1 MPMTSAHTRD
11 MPRRT
16 VDRVNCPI
24 CPTGRGK
31 RARSGN
37 IKTAKPERL
46 LLLLLH
52 IFFFP
57 GGYKSTSVVSFRCQF
72 TVNQTE
78 GKPSPQSWLS
88 TRYKVAEFSEFYA
101 EPYNNLVQSVFK
113 LVTLFQICL
122 VALMA
127 VAASA
132 RPQAEPLPLDDDGIP
147 FNVSEQDTLTRQ
159 LLRISVE
166 IIPMHKKS

>member
-88 TRYKVAEFSEFYA
+88 TRYKVAGFSEFY
-101 EPYNNLVQSVFK
+101 EGPYNNLVRSDFK
-113 LVTLFQICL
+113 FVTFFPDMPRGPDGRGR
-122 VALMA
+122 V
-127 VAASA
+127 
-132 RPQAEPLPLDDDGIP
+132 RQAPEPTGP
-147 FNVSEQDTLTRQ
+147 
-159 LLRISVE
+159 
-166 IIPMHKKS
+166 

>member
-16 VDRVNCPI
+16 VDRVNCPT
-24 CPTGRGK
+24 CPTDGK
-31 RARSGN
+31 GEARARLGN

-52 IFFFP
+52 IFFFS
-57 GGYKSTSVVSFRCQF
+57 GGYKSTRVVSFRCQF

-88 TRYKVAEFSEFYA
+88 TRYKVAGFGEFYA
-101 EPYNNLVQSVFK
+101 EPYNYLVQSVFK

-132 RPQAEPLPLDDDGIP
+132 RPQAADELPLDAEGIP
-147 FNVSEQDTLTRQ
+147 FNVSEQDY
-159 LLRISVE
+159 
-166 IIPMHKKS
+166 HKATVTH